1 MLNAEHVQKSSHY
14 LEIDISYT
22 SPSIPSYIVEKVN
35 LGVNKMKIYF
45 LFVMREPTKCRFVCP
60 SRYTER

>member
-1 MLNAEHVQKSSHY
+1 MLNAEHGQKSSHY

-35 LGVNKMKIYF
+35 LGVNKMKINF
-45 LFVMREPTKCRFVCP
+45 LIVMREPTK
-60 SRYTER
+60 